1 MLNPWHATYG
11 RRAAKLSVNSAYEWG
26 ESPLLITDHS
36 PSVRGGGPPSSGMAV
51 HDPTDPY
58 GDGFTRISA
67 PFHPNDLELWLDKW
81 VVAKRTRDF
90 PMADRLRDEMRK
102 GGVDPAEHRPKV
114 QG

>member
-1 MLNPWHATYG
+1 MISSVEVLISPGEIGGAYG
-11 RRAAKLSVNSAYEWG
+11 GGGGGGYG
-26 ESPLLITDHS
+26 GG
-36 PSVRGGGPPSSGMAV
+36 GGGPPSSGMAV

-114 QG
+114 

>member
-1 MLNPWHATYG
+1 MR
-11 RRAAKLSVNSAYEWG
+11 RRAHTRPAHLS
-26 ESPLLITDHS
+26 PH
-36 PSVRGGGPPSSGMAV
+36 PPACR
-51 HDPTDPY
+51 Y